1 MAFYLVDHLAA
12 TVLCRS
18 EVAIIINIK
27 PEFIIAEIAAND
39 RSKLLLAVVYRPPNS
54 GYLNEFFQLVQE
66 LQVNYQHLTIF
77 GDFNADMKQ
86 VTFDS
91 QQMHTFITAASL
103 YCVPYATTH
112 HLKDSSTLLD
122 LCIVDDDEKLMDY
135 GQQGATF
142 LSAHDLIYIK
152 YAIKIQRR
160 RGRRVVCR
168 DWRDFDAD
176 SFQTDVT
183 GIDWTSLIS
192 SNNMDE
198 KIEIFNSELLRI
210 FDSHVPLRQR
220 NFKNLPAPWLR
231 GDIQQA
237 MRDRDL
243 ARRVWRR
250 RRNDANYNRYKAL
263 RNSAHQAKQDYYN
276 NIFNRARDANEI
288 WNGLRH
294 LGLIKSK
301 DTGKCLTHAAGELN
315 RFFVG
320 YEAAQSMN
328 KHDTLD
334 DVLTG
339 NFDEERFHWSYITPL
354 RIRRAITRTK
364 SNAVGLDG
372 ISLVLPKYTINS
384 TMPIIE
390 HLFNFSLMQGAFP
403 KQWKVALI
411 RPIPKIRNPTLCQHY
426 RPISILPTLSKAL
439 ERMVC
444 EQIQDYLDDAGLC
457 DPCQSAYRRNH
468 STQACII
475 RMLDDVRYAAD
486 LRKITVSVFFD
497 FSKAFDRVD
506 HLTLIR
512 KLNNLNF
519 SDSALRWIHSY
530 LTGRT
535 QAVKDD
541 FNGTLSSPLPV
552 VAGVPQGS
560 VLEPLLF
567 TMYLTDFGQVL
578 RHCKYNFYADDLQIY
593 IHCEPRDIHVAIRNI
608 NDDIEAIKNW
618 TIANRLLLNPEKTQA
633 IIMGT
638 SRFIN
643 SIDLSTIPAVRVN
656 GTSLQYS
663 TSVKYLGVTI
673 LNTMSW
679 ETQVTKISNKVNSV
693 LYRLKLC
700 KQLLPEALKVRLVIA
715 LVFPHIDYCCAAY
728 TDMTEEQNLKLY
740 RAVNSCIR
748 FIYGVRGDE
757 HITPYYKKLRWLKT
771 NLRRT
776 YFVGCLLYSTLQ
788 TKQPSLLHANFSL
801 RVPLSDRATR
811 ASRGN
816 LYQPN
821 CRTELFKRS
830 FKITSISLWN
840 SLPCMCNS
848 TSSIRGAKTLVEFK
862 SRLYK
867 HLISCSE

>member
-1 MAFYLVDHLAA
+1 MRQH
-12 TVLCRS
+12 
-18 EVAIIINIK
+18 II
-27 PEFIIAEIAAND
+27 
-39 RSKLLLAVVYRPPNS
+39 
-54 GYLNEFFQLVQE
+54 
-66 LQVNYQHLTIF
+66 
-77 GDFNADMKQ
+77 
-86 VTFDS
+86 
-91 QQMHTFITAASL
+91 
-103 YCVPYATTH
+103 
-112 HLKDSSTLLD
+112 SSTLLD

-135 GQQGATF
+135 GQQGAAF

-176 SFQTDVT
+176 SFQTDVS

-192 SNNMDE
+192 SNNIDE
-198 KIEIFNSELLRI
+198 KIEIYNSELLRI

-263 RNSAHQAKQDYYN
+263 RNSAQKLVRQAKQDYYN
-276 NIFNRARDANEI
+276 NIFNRARDANGI

-328 KHDTLD
+328 EHDTLD

-372 ISLVLPKYTINS
+372 ISLLLLKFTINS

-439 ERMVC
+439 ERVVC
-444 EQIQDYLDDAGLC
+444 EQIQDYLEGAGLC
-457 DPCQSAYRRNH
+457 DPCQSAYRSNH
-468 STQACII
+468 SIQTRII

-519 SDSALRWIHSY
+519 SDSTLRWVHSY

-541 FNGTLSSPLPV
+541 SNGTLSSPLPV

-560 VLEPLLF
+560 VLGPLLF
-567 TMYLTDFGQVL
+567 TMYLTDFGRVL

-643 SIDLSTIPAVRVN
+643 STDLSTIPAVRVN

-663 TSVKYLGVTI
+663 TSVRYLGVTI

-679 ETQVTKISNKVNSV
+679 EMQVTKISNKVNSV
-693 LYRLKLC
+693 LYQLKLS
-700 KQLLPEALKVRLVIA
+700 KHLLPEALKVRLVIA

-728 TDMTEEQNLKLY
+728 TD
-740 RAVNSCIR
+740 
-748 FIYGVRGDE
+748 
-757 HITPYYKKLRWLKT
+757 
-771 NLRRT
+771 
-776 YFVGCLLYSTLQ
+776 
-788 TKQPSLLHANFSL
+788 
-801 RVPLSDRATR
+801 
-811 ASRGN
+811 
-816 LYQPN
+816 
-821 CRTELFKRS
+821 
-830 FKITSISLWN
+830 
-840 SLPCMCNS
+840 
-848 TSSIRGAKTLVEFK
+848 LVEVY
-862 SRLYK
+862 L
-867 HLISCSE
+867 